1 VLVGEHWAECVGL
14 LGVFL
19 SLTPF
24 TFVFAKNCPKHFFFA
39 KVYTVAIEV
48 EISSKVRDF

>member
-1 VLVGEHWAECVGL
+1 MLVGEHWAECVGL
-14 LGVFL
+14 LEF
-19 SLTPF
+19 F
-24 TFVFAKNCPKHFFFA
+24 FAFVFAKNFLRNIFFFA